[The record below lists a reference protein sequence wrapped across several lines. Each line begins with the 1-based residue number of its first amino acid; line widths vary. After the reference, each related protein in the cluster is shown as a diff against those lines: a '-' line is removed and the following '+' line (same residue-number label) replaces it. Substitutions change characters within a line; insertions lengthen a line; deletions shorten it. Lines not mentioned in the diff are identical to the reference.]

1 MLTVDRNM
9 KTDVNKTAAVTER
22 NCAKTGKQEINVCE
36 KLVPIEIVYRYGNS
50 LELIRVSFTFWL
62 VFGSKCLLR
71 TNARTRTNVRTNL
84 RIWSDISSLL
94 RLSLAISHEH

>member
-36 KLVPIEIVYRYGNS
+36 NLVPIEMVYRYGN
-50 LELIRVSFTFWL
+50 
-62 VFGSKCLLR
+62 
-71 TNARTRTNVRTNL
+71 
-84 RIWSDISSLL
+84 
-94 RLSLAISHEH
+94 